1 MNVIKQLLKDP
12 LTHFLLIGVALF
24 ALAAYLPAGND
35 SRQRHVITISEA
47 DIKDITDSFKA
58 SHGRSPAAAELD
70 EQLAIRVREKI
81 LTREAM
87 ALGLMENDP
96 VTRRHLSSKMR
107 FLAEGL
113 VDAEALS
120 DQALADYL
128 GAHEKDYLTPAT
140 ISYEQIYFDPAIR
153 GGAAQDDAS
162 EALSAILK
170 GQTLAA
176 KVAGD
181 ISEKVPRKSYTT
193 TESVKKTFGQKFAD
207 SLMTLTENKWHGPIE
222 SDLGLHL
229 VYVSQR
235 KGGGIATLDRVRDQV
250 RQALAFER
258 YYESISDE
266 YEVRMP
272 SSRQPGSADE

>member
-24 ALAAYLPAGND
+24 VLAAYQPAEHD
-35 SRQRHVITISEA
+35 SRQRHVITISKA
-47 DIKDITDSFKA
+47 DITDITNSFKA
-58 SHGRSPAAAELD
+58 SHGRPPAAAELD
-70 EQLAIRVREKI
+70 EQVAIRVREKI

-96 VTRRHLSSKMR
+96 VIRRHLSSKMR

-128 GAHEKDYLTPAT
+128 RAHEKDYLTPAI

-153 GGAAQDDAS
+153 GSATQDDAA

-170 GQTLAA
+170 GHTLAA

-181 ISEKVPRKSYTT
+181 ISEKVPRKSYTN
-193 TESVKKTFGQKFAD
+193 TESVKETFGQKFAD
-207 SLMTLTENKWHGPIE
+207 RLMALAENKWHGPIE

-229 VYVSQR
+229 VYVSQH
-235 KGGGIATLDRVRDQV
+235 KPGGIEPLDRVRDQV

-258 YYESISDE
+258 YYESIRDE

-272 SSRQPGSADE
+272 SSRQPGSGDE